1 MLTIKDIE
9 NFKETFNDETDF
21 GEPQHWIYLK
31 SGRSLEVTHEE
42 YGLSENEQYFSIR
55 LHCSEDDFD
64 NMDYYKT
71 CGIITTYYKTCGVIT
86 TLTATTAKDTLNC
99 INAIMRT
106 FKEMED

>member
-1 MLTIKDIE
+1 MLTTKDIE
-9 NFKETFNDETDF
+9 NFKETFNDETPL

-42 YGLSENEQYFSIR
+42 DGLPENEQYFSIR
-55 LHCSEDDFD
+55 LHCSNEEFD
-64 NMDYYKT
+64 NGEYSST
-71 CGIITTYYKTCGVIT
+71 VGVIT
-86 TLTATTAKDTLNC
+86 TLIAATAQDTLNC

>member
-1 MLTIKDIE
+1 MLTIKDVE

-21 GEPQHWIYLK
+21 GEPQHWIQLK
-31 SGRSLEVTHEE
+31 SGRSLEITHEE

-55 LHCSEDDFD
+55 LHCSEEEFD
-64 NMDYYKT
+64 NGEYSST
-71 CGIITTYYKTCGVIT
+71 VGVIT
-86 TLTATTAKDTLNC
+86 TLIATTAQDTLNC

>member
-1 MLTIKDIE
+1 MLTAKDIE

-31 SGRSLEVTHEE
+31 SGRSLEITHEE
-42 YGLSENEQYFSIR
+42 YGLSEDKQFFSIR
-55 LHCSEDDFD
+55 LHSTDEEFY
-64 NMDYYKT
+64 NGEYSNT
-71 CGIITTYYKTCGVIT
+71 VGVIT
-86 TLTATTAKDTLNC
+86 TLVASTAQDTLNC

>member
-1 MLTIKDIE
+1 MLTIKDVE

-31 SGRSLEVTHEE
+31 SGRSLEITHEE

-55 LHCSEDDFD
+55 LHCSEEEFD
-64 NMDYYKT
+64 NMD
-71 CGIITTYYKTCGVIT
+71 YYKTCGVIT
-86 TLTATTAKDTLNC
+86 TLTATTAQDTLNC
-99 INAIMRT
+99 IVAIMRM

>member
-1 MLTIKDIE
+1 MLTAKNIE

-42 YGLSENEQYFSIR
+42 YGLPENKQYFSVR
-55 LHCSEDDFD
+55 LHCSEEEFD
-64 NMDYYKT
+64 NGEYSNT
-71 CGIITTYYKTCGVIT
+71 VGVIT
-86 TLTATTAKDTLNC
+86 TLVASTAQDTLNC

>member
-1 MLTIKDIE
+1 MLTTKDIE
-9 NFKETFNDETDF
+9 NFKETFNDETPL

-42 YGLSENEQYFSIR
+42 DGLPENEQYFSIR
-55 LHCSEDDFD
+55 LHCSEEEFD
-64 NMDYYKT
+64 NGEYSST
-71 CGIITTYYKTCGVIT
+71 IGVIT
-86 TLTATTAKDTLNC
+86 TLIATTALDTLNC